1 MSHKKLKA
9 EDARAALL
17 IYKLLRK
24 DWERYIRRKLKSK
37 WRRSSSKKKK
47 RSTENNDNSTTKS
60 EESEESEEHHLEDS
74 IENND
79 N

>member
-1 MSHKKLKA
+1 LKA

-24 DWERYIRRKLKSK
+24 DWERYIRRQMKAK

-47 RSTENNDNSTTKS
+47 NSNENNDTSTIKS
-60 EESEESEEHHLEDS
+60 EENEEHNLEDS
-74 IENND
+74 IDNND